1 MQRHLLPPLLE
12 EGMNEIICIVE
23 VQQNGYADIV
33 KYEIVGDCPPRAW
46 VVWAK
51 DMADLDRTKNR
62 FLRSVPH
69 KLLTD
74 IITWGRLEMEA
85 MGTKLQRMYLS
96 KKCYGCPETF
106 SARIS
111 RLGKYE
117 TGGNREW
124 LRPDYDGNVEEI
136 YGNTYCARCLAMF
149 RETGVGL
156 CFCIKKV
163 RINEMFFS
171 KL

>member
-1 MQRHLLPPLLE
+1 MPPLLE
-12 EGMNEIICIVE
+12 EGLNEIICIVE
-23 VQQNGYADIV
+23 VQRNGYADIV

-51 DMADLDRTKNR
+51 DMEDLDRTRNR
-62 FLRSVPH
+62 FLRTVPH

-74 IITWGRLEMEA
+74 MVTWGKLEIQA
-85 MGTKLQRMYLS
+85 MGTKLQRMYVS

-124 LRPDYDGNVEEI
+124 LRPDYVGNLDEI
-136 YGNTYCARCLAMF
+136 FGNTYCRRCAAMC

-156 CFCIKKV
+156 FFFSLKFKL
-163 RINEMFFS
+163 RINGMYF
-171 KL
+171 